1 MWMIFSWNPSSKIFF
16 LAVVSDFGQKM
27 HSAGTRNKPNDFN
40 LNHDYKHFFKNI
52 LLQVKHKE
60 EKNYTEQINK

>member
-1 MWMIFSWNPSSKIFF
+1 MPWFYVDDISWNPSSKIFF

-40 LNHDYKHFFKNI
+40 LNHD
-52 LLQVKHKE
+52 L
-60 EKNYTEQINK
+60 